1 MYCYVVNPEWTFR
14 YDFSGFYFIESF
26 RIEAGKMWV
35 VSTLLYIMVL
45 TAELLWSWRAFL
57 VPIIGVSC
65 LPFTTFLSNLD
76 GGMKLEEWYTFNKS
90 EMTLACRGLR
100 MGYMPMVSYSR
111 ARVYHWDWSKKQ
123 NKKWNFYKWIFIAN
137 KSFGLWSVCKLQL
150 SCSLH

>member
-1 MYCYVVNPEWTFR
+1 MRKALQMSFLIWMNDKYIYMYMYVYIKIWNVYCYVVNPEWTFR

-57 VPIIGVSC
+57 VPIIGVFC

-111 ARVYHWDWSKKQ
+111 ARV
-123 NKKWNFYKWIFIAN
+123 
-137 KSFGLWSVCKLQL
+137 
-150 SCSLH
+150 